1 MLNTST
7 IILIILTSRI
17 MSKEKKDKK
26 SVKNGILK
34 LRIQDEL
41 LNTIKVQ
48 ADVNNVSVSK
58 YVRESVID
66 RIAKSLR

>member
-17 MSKEKKDKK
+17 MSKENKDKK
-26 SVKNGILK
+26 SIKNGILK

>member
-17 MSKEKKDKK
+17 MSKENKDKK

>member
-1 MLNTST
+1 
-7 IILIILTSRI
+7 
-17 MSKEKKDKK
+17 MSKEMKDKK
-26 SVKNGILK
+26 SIKNGILK